1 MSNNLNSSTF
11 IFVRSLK
18 ENKVV
23 QKKKKKVALEQRSKE
38 MTLKEHIQKNTGII
52 FNDQKLYI
60 YVWIYQLKI
69 NIGY

>member
-1 MSNNLNSSTF
+1 
-11 IFVRSLK
+11 
-18 ENKVV
+18 
-23 QKKKKKVALEQRSKE
+23 

>member
-23 QKKKKKVALEQRSKE
+23 QKKKKSSIGTKEQR
-38 MTLKEHIQKNTGII
+38 
-52 FNDQKLYI
+52 NDFERAYTEKYWYRFQ
-60 YVWIYQLKI
+60 
-69 NIGY
+69 

>member
-23 QKKKKKVALEQRSKE
+23 QKKKKVALEQRSKE

>member
-23 QKKKKKVALEQRSKE
+23 QKKKKVALEQRSKE
-38 MTLKEHIQKNTGII
+38 MT
-52 FNDQKLYI
+52 
-60 YVWIYQLKI
+60 
-69 NIGY
+69 